1 MCPGG
6 QEYTIACTYYS
17 ILSLS
22 LVCEVHYSTVCTYS
36 VYIRMYGCTV
46 CMVYMYNVCTVRM
59 YSMYNVYVRILYVHT
74 YVCMYGVLYTLVL
87 QSPSLVVVLYQTQ
100 TIHCHCDVT
109 QCHYCKMDC
118 KRVGSSS
125 QYYCR
130 CEHEHACVRVHV
142 LYVGVCVCP
151 PALSTS
157 AACLGI

>member
-1 MCPGG
+1 M
-6 QEYTIACTYYS
+6 YVLLYS
-17 ILSLS
+17 LSLSLS

-36 VYIRMYGCTV
+36 VYICMVVQYVWCTCTMYVLYVCTV
-46 CMVYMYNVCTVRM
+46 CTMC
-59 YSMYNVYVRILYVHT
+59 MYNVYVRILYVHT
-74 YVCMYGVLYTLVL
+74 YVCMYGVLYTIVL